1 MNLRYAQYPGVLHM
15 RASLATQ
22 ARFARSTSALRLP
35 KKFENERSD
44 DRPDSSLSIGN
55 RLESDVSC
63 SAVNTTE
70 TYIKVNFYI
79 YRCLLSDLLKYVVSL
94 GAPS

>member
-1 MNLRYAQYPGVLHM
+1 MISSKFRRPILIGEPALRSLHR
-15 RASLATQ
+15 RASCATH
-22 ARFARSTSALRLP
+22 ARFVHKTGTGVLRLP

-63 SAVNTTE
+63 SAINTTE

-79 YRCLLSDLLKYVVSL
+79 
-94 GAPS
+94 

>member
-1 MNLRYAQYPGVLHM
+1 MVSSKFRRPIRIGDPELRSLRR
-15 RASLATQ
+15 RASRTTH
-22 ARFARSTSALRLP
+22 ARFAHNTGVLRSS

-44 DRPDSSLSIGN
+44 DTPDSSLSIGN

-63 SAVNTTE
+63 SAVNRTE

-79 YRCLLSDLLKYVVSL
+79 
-94 GAPS
+94 